1 MLLRAAAARLV
12 VRLIFRVLF
21 RIRVDGGLPH
31 AGPALVVANHQGWAD
46 AFLIAAAFPLRTR
59 IRFLGDR
66 SATMTVWWKRAVL
79 RATGLVIPI
88 DRTRVHGD
96 RHALSSVMTALDRRQ
111 IVVIFA
117 EGRVSHA
124 EAALAPFARGVGY
137 LAVAS
142 GASVVPLWVAGTAEL
157 YLGRPLTLVVGAR
170 RAVAKGSPTKA
181 RTLALAHE
189 IHDDLAA
196 IALPWTEAVVSAKHM
211 RWLTTL
217 F

>member
-12 VRLIFRVLF
+12 VRLIFRALF
-21 RIRVDGGLPH
+21 RVRVDGGLPH

-66 SATMTVWWKRAVL
+66 
-79 RATGLVIPI
+79 
-88 DRTRVHGD
+88 
-96 RHALSSVMTALDRRQ
+96 
-111 IVVIFA
+111 
-117 EGRVSHA
+117 
-124 EAALAPFARGVGY
+124 
-137 LAVAS
+137 AVAS
-142 GASVVPLWVAGTAEL
+142 GASVVPFWVAGTAEL

-211 RWLTTL
+211 RW
-217 F
+217 